1 VSIWVAIALSVTATC
16 CYQIGQVM
24 QKIGA
29 DRMPRLQLRLRQR
42 EVYAAFLRSPIWLG
56 GLLITATGWAFFLKA
71 VANAPISIVQP
82 VIGFGLA
89 LLALFS
95 VVFLHE
101 RLQRIEWGGVAL
113 MAGGIVL
120 LGISGAGESHQ
131 GTTAVSLSPLLAIS
145 AVLVA
150 VLAGAALVGRSGGR
164 VPLPIILGC
173 GSGVLIGLGAL
184 YSKGLF
190 LSLGAGLPWLAW
202 FVFLPLMLFAN
213 IGGLWV
219 QQAGFQQGRALIVVA
234 MNAVTNKVITI
245 LGGMV
250 TLGELL
256 PAEAS
261 LAAARLAGFAAIL
274 LGTIVLARFGGER
287 VAEEL
292 EAEQLVAGR

>member
-1 VSIWVAIALSVTATC
+1 MSIWVAIALSVTATC
-16 CYQIGQVM
+16 CYQVGQVM

-29 DRMPRLQLRLRQR
+29 DRLPRLQLRLRQR
-42 EVYAAFLRSPIWLG
+42 DVYVAFLRSRIWLG
-56 GLLITATGWAFFLKA
+56 GLFINVMGWAFFLKA

-95 VVFLHE
+95 VVVLHE
-101 RLQRIEWGGVAL
+101 HLQPIEWGGVAF

-120 LGISGAGESHQ
+120 LGISAAGAPHE
-131 GTTAVSLSPLLAIS
+131 GTTAVSLSPLLAFS

-150 VLAGAALVGRSGGR
+150 LLGGAVLLGRSGGR
-164 VPLPIILGC
+164 IPLPIILGC
-173 GSGVLIGLGAL
+173 GSGVMIGLGAL
-184 YSKGLF
+184 YSRAFF

-202 FVFLPLMLFAN
+202 VVFLPLMLFAN
-213 IGGLWV
+213 LGGLWV
-219 QQAGFQQGRALIVVA
+219 QQAGFQQGRVLIVVA

-274 LGTIVLARFGGER
+274 LGTVVLARFGGER
-287 VAEEL
+287 VAEEI
-292 EAEQLVAGR
+292 EAEQLAPDR